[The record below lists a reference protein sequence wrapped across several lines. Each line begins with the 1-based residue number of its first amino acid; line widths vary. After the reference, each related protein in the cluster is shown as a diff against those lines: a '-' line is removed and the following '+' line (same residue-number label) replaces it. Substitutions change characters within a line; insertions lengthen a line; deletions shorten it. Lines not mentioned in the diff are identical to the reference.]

1 MGSTGWAA
9 FPWQALAVV
18 VAAAITGTVALV
30 GIVVSQGAKTRER
43 IDALSA
49 SLGSRV
55 DHLQADLEGTRRDV
69 ALLGQR
75 VGTLPSRVVDE
86 EDCRDR
92 HEQLREEIVSLSSGR
107 RLVVTG
113 FGGDR

>member
-30 GIVVSQGAKTRER
+30 GIVVSQGAKTRDR
-43 IDALSA
+43 VDALGV
-49 SLGSRV
+49 SLGARV
-55 DHLQADLEGTRRDV
+55 DGLQTEIGAVKLDV
-69 ALLGQR
+69 ARLGQR

-92 HEQLREEIVSLSSGR
+92 HEALQAEVLSLSHGR
-107 RLVVTG
+107 RLIVTG
-113 FGGDR
+113 SGGEQ